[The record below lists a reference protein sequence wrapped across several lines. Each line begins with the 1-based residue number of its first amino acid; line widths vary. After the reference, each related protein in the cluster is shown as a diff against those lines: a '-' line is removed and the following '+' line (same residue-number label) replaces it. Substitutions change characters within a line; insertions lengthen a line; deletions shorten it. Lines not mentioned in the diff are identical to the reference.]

1 MARRQCGGM
10 QTRFVDGIT
19 IRPLANGDTQTIE
32 TLFERLGD
40 ESRRHRFGGP
50 KPRLAGAEL
59 ARLARVD
66 GANHALV
73 AYVEGD
79 PLPAGIARLAR
90 DGATAEVAFA
100 VADEHQRRGIGRV
113 LVRELAADAR
123 AAGIREL
130 HAFVMGDN
138 PPAIALMRGGEAQW
152 HGAELELVVGL

>member
-1 MARRQCGGM
+1 MARGQGGGM
-10 QTRFVDGIT
+10 QTRYLDGIT
-19 IRPLANGDTQTIE
+19 IRPLVSGDTQTIA

-40 ESRRHRFGGP
+40 ESRRRRFGGP
-50 KPRLAGAEL
+50 KPRLDGFDL
-59 ARLARVD
+59 AQLARVD
-66 GANHALV
+66 GAHHALV
-73 AYVEGD
+73 AYVDGD

-138 PPAIALMRGGEAQW
+138 PSAVALLRGAEAQW
-152 HGAELELVVGL
+152 HGSELELVVGL